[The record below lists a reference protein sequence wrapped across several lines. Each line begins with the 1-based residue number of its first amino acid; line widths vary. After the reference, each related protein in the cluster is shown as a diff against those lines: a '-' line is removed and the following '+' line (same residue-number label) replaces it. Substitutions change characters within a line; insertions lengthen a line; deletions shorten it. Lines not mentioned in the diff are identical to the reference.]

1 MLKLKLDIM
10 KDEAYNPREEEENIG
25 ALCLWHRRLVIGDYI
40 DALSPHDYLVRLIPG
55 KAVYDPSNMTME
67 QLEEEVKKHYLF
79 LPVYGYEHS
88 GHISISTSSFG
99 DKWDSGRLGFIY
111 CEKDKSQ
118 PSDDEAR
125 LDRLEIEVMRYN
137 LYLQNIAFEGRTVI
151 YAGNKEI
158 LDFRS
163 GTLLGFPDMYKL
175 SDIMPQ
181 RGFNAFIEDFEKNK
195 TTWFVPITKW
205 AELRVPKAK
214 EIKAGTM
221 AEVEHICSDGTVCR
235 ETIYEIDSNHSYL
248 DSVTCPFCGRNTE
261 LKHVTYGDFVVP
273 RGYRYIGEDFRI
285 RRANQKYSTIKEA
298 KDD

>member
-1 MLKLKLDIM
+1 MARIERLK
-10 KDEAYNPREEEENIG
+10 
-25 ALCLWHRRLVIGDYI
+25 
-40 DALSPHDYLVRLIPG
+40 
-55 KAVYDPSNMTME
+55 
-67 QLEEEVKKHYLF
+67 
-79 LPVYGYEHS
+79 
-88 GHISISTSSFG
+88 
-99 DKWDSGRLGFIY
+99 
-111 CEKDKSQ
+111 
-118 PSDDEAR
+118 
-125 LDRLEIEVMRYN
+125 IEVERYN
-137 LYLQNIAFEGRTVI
+137 YYLQNIAFYAETTI
-151 YAGNKEI
+151 YNEQDRE
-158 LDFRS
+158 LMCLRS
-163 GTLLGFPDMYKL
+163 NTFLGFPEFYRL
-175 SDIMPQ
+175 SDII
-181 RGFNAFIEDFEKNK
+181 GTSHIHAFEEDFDKNK
-195 TTWFVPITKW
+195 TSWLPPITKW